1 MGGPAVTQTSTQ
13 TPLPAGAEQ
22 SGGGTPRRRLNLTR
36 QTWLGLTSA
45 IWFVAL
51 ALLIAVV
58 PVPYV
63 VYSKGRAYDVLGN
76 GSDGRPMI
84 VVDGIQT
91 YPTSGQLRM
100 TTVSVTRADAAT
112 SLPEA
117 VLAYWLPRRD
127 ALPRDSVYERGKS
140 TEQVRSEERQMMD
153 TSQQDAVVAALR
165 AANQPV
171 TEMPVVSSVTV
182 SGPANERLQ
191 PGDLFLSVDGTA
203 VNNPEEVRRMV
214 QRHTPG
220 DVVKL
225 LVLRNRVET
234 RVDVITTPSR
244 RDPKNPVLGVEV
256 ATGYRYAPMV
266 NFGVSSDIGGP
277 SAGLVFALGLYDR
290 ITPTDLLA
298 GRSVAGTG
306 TINPSGAIG
315 AIGGIQEKIAG
326 AEEAGAQIFI
336 VPGAN
341 CRDLAGLDTDLN
353 LIRANTLNE
362 AIDGL
367 RLAGNPA
374 TAAQVPRC

>member
-1 MGGPAVTQTSTQ
+1 MTQTQTQGKLSTGAEQ
-13 TPLPAGAEQ
+13 PPAGA
-22 SGGGTPRRRLNLTR
+22 PRRRLQLTR
-36 QTWLGLTSA
+36 QTWLALTSA

-63 VYSKGRAYDVLGN
+63 VYSKGRAYDVLGTR
-76 GSDGRPMI
+76 SDGKPLLE
-84 VVDGIQT
+84 VSGIAT
-91 YPTSGQLRM
+91 YPTTGQLRM
-100 TTVSVTRADAAT
+100 TTVSVTRADAST

-117 VLAYWLPRRD
+117 ILAYWLPRRD
-127 ALPRDSVYERGKS
+127 ALPRDSVYEKGKS
-140 TEQVRSEERQMMD
+140 TEQVRTEERQMMD

-165 AANQPV
+165 SANQPV
-171 TEMPVVSSVTV
+171 TEMPVVSAVTV

-203 VNNPEEVRRMV
+203 VGNPDDVRRLV
-214 QRHTPG
+214 QRHTAG

-234 RVDVITTPSR
+234 RVDVITTPNR
-244 RDPKNPVLGVEV
+244 KDPKSPVLGVEV
-256 ATGYRYAPMV
+256 GTGYRYAPVV
-266 NFGVSSDIGGP
+266 NFGVNSDIGGP

-290 ITPTDLLA
+290 IAPEDLLA

-315 AIGGIQEKIAG
+315 AIGGLQEKIAG
-326 AEEAGAQIFI
+326 AEEAGAKIFI
-336 VPGAN
+336 VPAAN
-341 CRDLAGLDTDLN
+341 CRDLAGLDTKLN

-367 RLAGNPA
+367 RLAANPA
-374 TAAQVPRC
+374 TADRVPRC